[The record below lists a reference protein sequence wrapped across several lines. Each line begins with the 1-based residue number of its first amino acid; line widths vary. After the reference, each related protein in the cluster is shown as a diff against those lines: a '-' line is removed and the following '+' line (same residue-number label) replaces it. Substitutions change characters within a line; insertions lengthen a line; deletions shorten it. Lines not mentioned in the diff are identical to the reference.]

1 MVLAP
6 GAQEEGGVVKVLFC
20 QLWDWD
26 QATPAE
32 RDALSEV
39 VAAGGELTR
48 WAGSVQLVCVVCG
61 RGCRVGPRQQQ
72 AMAEQDLEVYCF
84 FDAAAAAAR
93 AGAEVAAGSADAG
106 GQGAVAAVGWVD
118 LGNPQT

>member
-1 MVLAP
+1 M
-6 GAQEEGGVVKVLFC
+6 VKVLFC
-20 QLWDWD
+20 QLWNWD

-32 RDALSEV
+32 RDALSQV

-48 WAGSVQLVCVVCG
+48 WTGSVRLPCVVCG

-72 AMAEQDLEVYCF
+72 AMAEQGLEVYCF
-84 FDAAAAAAR
+84 FDAAEAAAR
-93 AGAEVAAGSADAG
+93 AALAEGDGDQAATGEGAG
-106 GQGAVAAVGWVD
+106 GVAAVGWVD